1 MDLVDLIP
9 IVFVGC
15 VFLSLGC
22 KLIVEYFE
30 ARSV

>member
-1 MDLVDLIP
+1 MNLVDLFP

-15 VFLSLGC
+15 VLLHLGC
-22 KLIVEYFE
+22 KLIIEYFE

>member
-1 MDLVDLIP
+1 MSLVDLSP
-9 IVFVGC
+9 IVFVGG

-22 KLIVEYFE
+22 KLMVEYFE